1 MIVAFEDVV
10 GVEAGLD
17 LADDGELFEFV
28 DG

>member
-10 GVEAGLD
+10 GVEVGLD